1 MSLKHA
7 LLGFL
12 NYSSMTGYE
21 LKKFFDQSV
30 HHFWNANLSQIY
42 PTLSQMQD
50 EGLLEAEVEYQ
61 EGRPNRKV
69 YRITEAGRQELL
81 RWLREPLDLPPTR
94 MAFLIKVFF
103 AGSMEKE
110 EILDQLRQ
118 RLKMH
123 MDRLA
128 AYRDPV
134 REVLVKNIEET
145 GLGREGLFWGLTLEA
160 GVRFE
165 EAWVQ
170 WCREAIERI
179 EAFGAIHP
187 QNQEKALMD
196 PELYSRMANAY
207 WNTVIVKPAEGGTAD
222 SPAPDAG
229 ETLSPELQR

>member
-12 NYSSMTGYE
+12 NYKTMTGYE
-21 LKKFFDQSV
+21 LKRFFDQSV

-42 PTLSQMQD
+42 PALNQMLD

-61 EGRPNRKV
+61 ESRPNRKI
-69 YRITEAGRQELL
+69 YRITGAGRQELQ

-94 MAFLIKVFF
+94 MAFLIKIFF
-103 AGSMEKE
+103 AGSLEKE

-118 RLKMH
+118 RLKLH
-123 MDRLA
+123 RDRLA

-134 REVLVKNIEET
+134 REVLVKNIQET

-165 EAWVQ
+165 EAWIQ

-179 EAFGAIHP
+179 EASGVLP
-187 QNQEKALMD
+187 PEGQKA
-196 PELYSRMANAY
+196 
-207 WNTVIVKPAEGGTAD
+207 
-222 SPAPDAG
+222 SP
-229 ETLSPELQR
+229 